1 MILMFFYLIK
11 LSPKRL
17 SKNHIRDSMLT
28 QNMCHLMKM
37 IFLSHLS
44 MLLISDGK
52 LILANSKNIM
62 HNMENIVKPS
72 ILLKPK
78 LRKIPMLN
86 PNLNIGLSA
95 KCLSLIKTSL
105 KLGMKLRNIN
115 NTQQLM
121 LFQTINYQRILIGE
135 MSMVLISQ
143 TNIEIK
149 VTVVLATPFLSL
161 KLQKWDLS
169 WNMDKVCQHFHHNIS
184 WLAITWTKDAMVD
197 GHSSM
202 VSWLRMDIS

>member
-1 MILMFFYLIK
+1 MLKPVVLQLMILMFFYLIK
-11 LSPKRL
+11 LSPKPL

-28 QNMCHLMKM
+28 QNMCHLMKT

-44 MLLISDGK
+44 MLLILDGK

-72 ILLKPK
+72 ILLKLK
-78 LRKIPMLN
+78 LKKILMLN
-86 PNLNIGLSA
+86 PNLNIDLSA
-95 KCLSLIKTSL
+95 KCLNLTKTSL

-121 LFQTINYQRILIGE
+121 LFQTINYQRTSIGE
-135 MSMVLISQ
+135 MSMVLISL

-149 VTVVLATPFLSL
+149 VTVVLATPFLSP
-161 KLQKWDLS
+161 KLQK
-169 WNMDKVCQHFHHNIS
+169 
-184 WLAITWTKDAMVD
+184 
-197 GHSSM
+197 
-202 VSWLRMDIS
+202 

>member
-1 MILMFFYLIK
+1 MLKPVVLQLMILMFFYLIK
-11 LSPKRL
+11 LSPKPL

-28 QNMCHLMKM
+28 QNMCHLMKT

-44 MLLISDGK
+44 MLLILDGK

-72 ILLKPK
+72 ILLKLK

-86 PNLNIGLSA
+86 QNLNIDLSA
-95 KCLSLIKTSL
+95 KCLNLTKTSL

-121 LFQTINYQRILIGE
+121 LFQTINYQRTSIGE
-135 MSMVLISQ
+135 MSMVLISL

-149 VTVVLATPFLSL
+149 VTVVLATPFLSP
-161 KLQKWDLS
+161 KLQK
-169 WNMDKVCQHFHHNIS
+169 
-184 WLAITWTKDAMVD
+184 
-197 GHSSM
+197 
-202 VSWLRMDIS
+202 

>member
-1 MILMFFYLIK
+1 
-11 LSPKRL
+11 
-17 SKNHIRDSMLT
+17 
-28 QNMCHLMKM
+28 
-37 IFLSHLS
+37 
-44 MLLISDGK
+44 
-52 LILANSKNIM
+52 
-62 HNMENIVKPS
+62 MENIVKPS

-121 LFQTINYQRILIGE
+121 LFQTINYQRTSIGE

-149 VTVVLATPFLSL
+149 VTVALATPFLSL
-161 KLQKWDLS
+161 KLQK
-169 WNMDKVCQHFHHNIS
+169 
-184 WLAITWTKDAMVD
+184 
-197 GHSSM
+197 
-202 VSWLRMDIS
+202 

>member
-1 MILMFFYLIK
+1 MPKWFRFKINQLWSKRVLMEEILLQQLLKMQSMLKLAVVQPMILTFFYLIK
-11 LSPKRL
+11 LSPKLL

-37 IFLSHLS
+37 ILLSHLS
-44 MLLISDGK
+44 MLLILDGR

-62 HNMENIVKPS
+62 HNMENTVKPS

-78 LRKIPMLN
+78 LRKMSILNQN
-86 PNLNIGLSA
+86 PNLNIDLSV

-115 NTQQLM
+115 NSQQLM
-121 LFQTINYQRILIGE
+121 LFQTINYQRTSIGE
-135 MSMVLISQ
+135 MSMVLISP
-143 TNIEIK
+143 TSIEIK

-161 KLQKWDLS
+161 KLQK
-169 WNMDKVCQHFHHNIS
+169 
-184 WLAITWTKDAMVD
+184 
-197 GHSSM
+197 
-202 VSWLRMDIS
+202 

>member
-1 MILMFFYLIK
+1 MLKPVVLQLMILMFFYLIK

-72 ILLKPK
+72 ILLKLK
-78 LRKIPMLN
+78 LRKIPML
-86 PNLNIGLSA
+86 NLNIGLSA

-121 LFQTINYQRILIGE
+121 LFQTINYQRTLIGE

-161 KLQKWDLS
+161 KLQK
-169 WNMDKVCQHFHHNIS
+169 
-184 WLAITWTKDAMVD
+184 
-197 GHSSM
+197 
-202 VSWLRMDIS
+202 

>member
-1 MILMFFYLIK
+1 MLKPVVLQLMILMFFYLIK

-28 QNMCHLMKM
+28 QNMCHLMKT

-44 MLLISDGK
+44 MLLILDGK

-72 ILLKPK
+72 ILLKLK

-86 PNLNIGLSA
+86 QNLNIDLSA
-95 KCLSLIKTSL
+95 KCLNLTKTSL

-121 LFQTINYQRILIGE
+121 LFQTINYQRTSIGE
-135 MSMVLISQ
+135 MSMVLISL

-149 VTVVLATPFLSL
+149 VTVVLATPFLSP
-161 KLQKWDLS
+161 KLQK
-169 WNMDKVCQHFHHNIS
+169 
-184 WLAITWTKDAMVD
+184 
-197 GHSSM
+197 
-202 VSWLRMDIS
+202 

>member
-1 MILMFFYLIK
+1 MLKQVVVQLMKLMFFYLIK

-37 IFLSHLS
+37 ILLSHLS
-44 MLLISDGK
+44 MLLILDGR
-52 LILANSKNIM
+52 LIHANSKNIM
-62 HNMENIVKPS
+62 HNMENIVKHS

-86 PNLNIGLSA
+86 PNLNIDLSA

-105 KLGMKLRNIN
+105 KLGMKQRNIN
-115 NTQQLM
+115 NLQQLM
-121 LFQTINYQRILIGE
+121 LFQTNNYQRTSIGE
-135 MSMVLISQ
+135 MSMVLISP
-143 TNIEIK
+143 TNMEIK

-161 KLQKWDLS
+161 KLQK
-169 WNMDKVCQHFHHNIS
+169 
-184 WLAITWTKDAMVD
+184 
-197 GHSSM
+197 
-202 VSWLRMDIS
+202 

>member
-1 MILMFFYLIK
+1 MLKPVVLQLMILMFFYLIK
-11 LSPKRL
+11 LSPKPL

-28 QNMCHLMKM
+28 PNMCHLMKT

-44 MLLISDGK
+44 MLLILDGK

-72 ILLKPK
+72 ILLKLK

-86 PNLNIGLSA
+86 QNLNIDLSA
-95 KCLSLIKTSL
+95 KCLNLTKTSL

-121 LFQTINYQRILIGE
+121 LFQTINYQRTSIGE
-135 MSMVLISQ
+135 MSMVLISL

-149 VTVVLATPFLSL
+149 VTVVLATPFLSP
-161 KLQKWDLS
+161 KLQK
-169 WNMDKVCQHFHHNIS
+169 
-184 WLAITWTKDAMVD
+184 
-197 GHSSM
+197 
-202 VSWLRMDIS
+202 

>member
-1 MILMFFYLIK
+1 MKLMFFYLIK

-37 IFLSHLS
+37 ILLSHLS
-44 MLLISDGK
+44 MLLILDGR
-52 LILANSKNIM
+52 LIHANSKNIM
-62 HNMENIVKPS
+62 HNMENIVKHS

-86 PNLNIGLSA
+86 PNLNIDLSA

-105 KLGMKLRNIN
+105 KLGMKQRNIN
-115 NTQQLM
+115 NLQQLM
-121 LFQTINYQRILIGE
+121 LFQTNNYQRTSIGE
-135 MSMVLISQ
+135 MSMVLISP

-161 KLQKWDLS
+161 KLQK
-169 WNMDKVCQHFHHNIS
+169 
-184 WLAITWTKDAMVD
+184 
-197 GHSSM
+197 
-202 VSWLRMDIS
+202 